1 MITDWKTTIT
11 SVVTG
16 IVTILASFNIII
28 PDTWVTIIISVGVVL
43 LGIFA
48 KDSKQVTNDKQ

>member
-48 KDSKQVTNDKQ
+48 KDSKQVTKDKQ

>member
-28 PDTWVTIIISVGVVL
+28 PDTWVNIIISVGVVL

-48 KDSKQVTNDKQ
+48 KDSKQVTKDKQ

>member
-11 SVVTG
+11 AVVTG

-48 KDSKQVTNDKQ
+48 KDSKQVTKDKQ

>member
-16 IVTILASFNIII
+16 IVTILASFDIII

-48 KDSKQVTNDKQ
+48 KDSKQVTKDKQ